1 MLGAVQSTVW
11 ARYVGIVFADNQGD
25 RLEDG
30 SNEYEDITLGMS
42 STYSLLNN

>member
-11 ARYVGIVFADNQGD
+11 ARYVGIVFANNRGE

-30 SNEYEDITLGMS
+30 SNEYEDITMGMS
-42 STYSLLNN
+42 STSLLNN